1 MIHDPLGAFCTHAMM
16 LLRGEAGGPLANLA
30 FSAKDNFAVAG
41 FRASGGNPDW
51 LRTHDAATRTAPA
64 VQTLLD
70 AGASLVG
77 KNNMDE
83 LAFSL
88 DGVNTHYGTPVN
100 PRAPDRI
107 PGGSS
112 SGSASATA
120 GGLVDFALGTDTV
133 GSVRV
138 PASLCGLFGIR
149 TTHGRISIAGIVPFA
164 PSFDTVG
171 WFAREATLLRHVGDV
186 LLGLAEPR
194 APTRIL
200 VATDLF
206 ALADEEIRET
216 LAPAIEFVTRVVGHR
231 ETGQICPPGLD
242 AWLATFNT
250 LRGAE
255 VCASL
260 GSWIDE
266 VQPVVAPSIRQRLEQ
281 AKAITPA
288 MVSRARVEQ
297 TAIRATLDALLGTDG
312 VLILPTVP
320 MLAPRRT
327 SSAEELATYRMR
339 VLPLTVVATIA
350 GLPQVTVPL
359 ADVGGVP
366 VGLSLMGARGSDLA
380 LLHLVQRIE
389 RESPARH

>member
-1 MIHDPLGAFCTHAMM
+1 MIHDTLGAFCTHSAVNIP
-16 LLRGEAGGPLANLA
+16 GASCGPLANLT

-51 LRTHDAATRTAPA
+51 LRTHDAATQTSPA
-64 VQTLLD
+64 VQMLLD

-88 DGVNTHYGTPVN
+88 DGVNTHYGTPGN
-100 PRAPDRI
+100 PRAADRI

-138 PASLCGLFGIR
+138 PASLCGIFGIR
-149 TTHGRISIAGIVPFA
+149 PTHGRISLAGIVPFA

-171 WFAREATLLRHVGDV
+171 WFCREAALLHRVGEV
-186 LLGLAEPR
+186 LLGPGEP
-194 APTRIL
+194 PPSTRLL
-200 VATDLF
+200 VADDLF
-206 ALADEEIRET
+206 ALADAEIRDG
-216 LAPAIEFVTRVVGHR
+216 LAPAIEIVTRVVGHR
-231 ETGQICPPGLD
+231 EAVRVCPPGID

-255 VCASL
+255 VRTSL
-260 GSWIDE
+260 GTWIDQ

-288 MVSRARVEQ
+288 MVAQARVEQ
-297 TAIRATLDALLGTDG
+297 TAIRATLDALLGDDA
-312 VLILPTVP
+312 VLCLPTVP
-320 MLAPRRT
+320 VLAPRRT
-327 SSAEELATYRMR
+327 STDLELGTYRAR
-339 VLPLTVVATIA
+339 TLPLTVVATIA
-350 GLPQVTVPL
+350 GLPQVTLPV
-359 ADVGGVP
+359 ARVGGVP

-380 LLHLVQRIE
+380 LLHLVQRIGTGLE
-389 RESPARH
+389 